1 MNHSHNTSIVLLA
14 IAVSVLASFT
24 ALSIADRYR
33 LAPTRRTR
41 AIWLAGAA
49 VAMGG
54 GIWSMHFIAMLSF
67 DLGIPVAYDV
77 TITLISL
84 VLAVVCTGVGF
95 AIVGARGTSA
105 GALAV
110 GGLFMGIG
118 VTTMHYTGMAAMRME
133 ATISYDP
140 FLFALS
146 LVIAVVA
153 SMAALWLS
161 FNLRALPARIAAA
174 CVMGAAVCGMHFT
187 GMAAARFTPHADHTG
202 NFTHGLPP
210 TMLAIAIA
218 VATFVVLFLG
228 LVSAMV
234 DQRFATRAVE
244 EAERL
249 RNSERRFRSLVQN
262 AADVIAVL
270 DAQAAITYE
279 SSATQRVLGYQPGE
293 LIGHHLRELAHPDDQ
308 AALDDL
314 LASLMPRTGAI
325 DSRVAR
331 LRQADGTYSH
341 FEIVATN
348 QIDEPSVGGIV
359 VNFRDISARLENQE
373 LLRAKEAAEIANL
386 SKSQFLANMSH
397 ELRTPLNA
405 IIGYSEMLL
414 EEIEESGNEQQLAD
428 LGKIRSAGKHLLALI
443 NDVLD
448 LSKIEAGKMDLLNER
463 FELRAFIDDVAATCQ
478 TLVEKNHNRFIVT
491 VPRELGSMVADVT
504 KLRQALFNLLS
515 NAAKF
520 TKDGEVELRV
530 ERVIEDGAEQLR
542 ATVRD
547 TGIGMSPEQIAG
559 LFRNF
564 SQADAATSAK
574 YGGTG
579 LGLALSQKLINRMG
593 GVITVEST
601 LGAGSTFT
609 LTLPIEAAAEAAES
623 DRAFDHTTSIAS
635 LAAEN
640 GTPVLVIDDDPSV
653 RDMMQRILRREGYI
667 PHLAATVADG
677 LALARKVRPVAIVLD
692 VLMPSVDGWEGLRRL
707 KADPD
712 LASIPVVML
721 TMIDDR
727 RMGFALGASDYL
739 IKPVDREQL
748 ARTLRR
754 FHNGGRRTVLVV
766 DDDENCRDIAQRSL
780 SSDAWTVLT
789 AEDCETARTML
800 AQRPDL
806 MLLDLLLPGMDGFQ
820 FLRELRANPAWE
832 KLPVVILT
840 GRQLDAAD
848 RAALASAQSVLAK
861 AECGPDDLVRE
872 LRKIAANLPLA
883 S

>member
-1 MNHSHNTSIVLLA
+1 MHHSHNLSLVLLA
-14 IAVSVLASFT
+14 IAISVLASFT

-49 VAMGG
+49 IAMGG
-54 GIWSMHFIAMLSF
+54 GIWSMHFVAMLSF
-67 DLGIPVAYDV
+67 DLGVPIAYDV
-77 TITLISL
+77 GVTLISL
-84 VLAVVCTGVGF
+84 VLAIACTAVGF
-95 AIVGARGTSA
+95 AVVGTRGT
-105 GALAV
+105 GAVALTL
-110 GGLFMGIG
+110 GGLFMGLG
-118 VTTMHYTGMAAMRME
+118 VTAMHYTGMAAMRMG

-140 FLFALS
+140 LLFALS
-146 LVIAVVA
+146 LLIAVVA

-161 FNLRALPARIAAA
+161 FNLRALPAKIGAAI
-174 CVMGAAVCGMHFT
+174 VMGAAVCGMHFT
-187 GMAAARFTPHADHTG
+187 GMAAARFTAHSGHAASMDG
-202 NFTHGLPP
+202 VPP
-210 TMLAIAIA
+210 TILAIGIA
-218 VATFVVLFLG
+218 VATFIILFLG

-234 DQRFATRAVE
+234 DQRFAVRASE

-249 RNSERRFRSLVQN
+249 RNSERRFRTLVQN

-270 DAQAAITYE
+270 DMAGAITYE

-293 LIGHHLRELAHPDDQ
+293 LLGRALGDLAHADDQ
-308 AALDDL
+308 PAIDAFLGALI
-314 LASLMPRTGAI
+314 ARSGAI

-414 EEIEESGNEQQLAD
+414 EDIEESGNDQQVSD
-428 LGKIRSAGKHLLALI
+428 LRKIRSAGKHLLALI

-463 FELRAFIDDVAATCQ
+463 FELRAFIDDVVATCQ
-478 TLVEKNHNRFIVT
+478 TLVEKNQNRFVIT
-491 VPRELGSMVADVT
+491 MPPDLGFMVGDVT

-530 ERVIEDGAEQLR
+530 DRVREDGVEQFR

-547 TGIGMSPEQIAG
+547 SGIGMTPEQVGA
-559 LFRNF
+559 LFKNF
-564 SQADAATSAK
+564 TQANAATSAK

-601 LGAGSTFT
+601 LGAGSCFT
-609 LTLPIEAAAEAAES
+609 LTLPIEQPADSGEH
-623 DRAFDHTTSIAS
+623 DHTTPVATLAT
-635 LAAEN
+635 LAAEM
-640 GTPVLVIDDDPSV
+640 GAPVLVIDDDATV
-653 RDMMQRILRREGYI
+653 RDMMQRILRREGYV

-677 LALARKVRPVAIVLD
+677 LVLARKVRPVAIVLD

-707 KADPD
+707 KSDAD

-727 RMGFALGASDYL
+727 RMGFALGAADYL

-748 ARTLRR
+748 VRTLRR
-754 FHNGGRRTVLVV
+754 FQSGGGQRTVLVV
-766 DDDENCRDIAQRSL
+766 DDDENCRDIARRSL
-780 SSDAWTVLT
+780 TGDAWTVLT
-789 AEDCETARTML
+789 AEDCDTARAML
-800 AQRPDL
+800 ARKPDL
-806 MLLDLLLPGMDGFQ
+806 LLLDLLLPGMNGFQ
-820 FLRELRANPAWE
+820 FLRELRANPQWE

-848 RAALASAQSVLAK
+848 LAALSSAQSVLAK
-861 AECGPDDLVRE
+861 AACGPDDLVRE
-872 LRKIAANLPLA
+872 LRKIAANLPVA